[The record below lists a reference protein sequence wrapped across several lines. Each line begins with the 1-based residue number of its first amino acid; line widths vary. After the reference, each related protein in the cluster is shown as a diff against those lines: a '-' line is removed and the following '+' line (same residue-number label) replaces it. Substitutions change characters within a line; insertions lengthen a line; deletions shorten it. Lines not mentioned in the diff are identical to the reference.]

1 MRLQIARVI
10 GLALALLVLLI
21 PAQAEAATGGT
32 DVCGSLSSFSRATAT
47 TNNVL
52 SLAVGGAL
60 VNYQLVLSGTFPPD
74 LGARSTAFFPEIV
87 HLVGRPIEGINAVAD
102 YTVTRV
108 ASCSGL
114 PNTST
119 APESTRE
126 TAPAPFGIAVLLLL
140 GATAWM
146 RAQGSG
152 SRR

>member
-1 MRLQIARVI
+1 MHLLIARVI
-10 GLALALLVLLI
+10 GLALASLMLLI
-21 PAQAEAATGGT
+21 PAQAEAATGDT
-32 DVCGSLSSFSRATAT
+32 NVCGSLSSFSRATGT

-74 LGARSTAFFPEIV
+74 LGARSTSFFPEIV
-87 HLVGRPIEGINAVAD
+87 HLVGRPVEGTNTVAD

-108 ASCSGL
+108 ASCNGL

-119 APESTRE
+119 TPESTPDMPL
-126 TAPAPFGIAVLLLL
+126 TLFGVAVLLVV

-146 RAQGSG
+146 RAQRSSSG
-152 SRR
+152 R